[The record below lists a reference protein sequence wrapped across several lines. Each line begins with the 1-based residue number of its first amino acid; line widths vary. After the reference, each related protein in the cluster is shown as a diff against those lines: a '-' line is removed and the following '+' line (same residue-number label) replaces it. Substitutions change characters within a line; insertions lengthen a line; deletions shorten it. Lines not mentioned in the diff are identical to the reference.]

1 MVYLLYN
8 FMAGAKFSF
17 NKYWILVAI
26 GIIANVFIFSFF
38 SKQLEKRVFDD
49 MVSQNEELNPIV
61 LLNELE

>member
-1 MVYLLYN
+1 
-8 FMAGAKFSF
+8 MAGAKFSF

-49 MVSQNEELNPIV
+49 MVSQNEDLNPMV

>member
-1 MVYLLYN
+1 
-8 FMAGAKFSF
+8 MAGAKFSF